1 MHLALKR
8 TAANTSVTHGAVSTN
23 MAILLCIYLQE
34 SRNLLVWQEK
44 FGFKKLNSKALKALQ
59 SSVTALNYYED
70 STLLA
75 KPLKKG
81 SSKQQ
86 GSHEGGEALIQ
97 GQQQQDG
104 STQQPQETQGSS
116 LAVGPLKV

>member
-1 MHLALKR
+1 MAMR
-8 TAANTSVTHGAVSTN
+8 AAI
-23 MAILLCIYLQE
+23 MAMVLCTYLQE

-59 SSVTALNYYED
+59 SSVPALNYYED

-86 GSHEGGEALIQ
+86 RSHKDGEALFQ
-97 GQQQQDG
+97 GEQQQDG
-104 STQQPQETQGSS
+104 SMQQPQEAQGSS
-116 LAVGPLKV
+116 LAVGPLQV